1 MRHATT
7 ASLVATLAVAF
18 SATACSDSGGADR
31 YADAFPLFG
40 DLTEESF
47 DAACR
52 AFRAKQ
58 ELDKTLQTVA
68 PPEINWAPDIY
79 AAIERATA
87 EDKPI
92 FLSTHVDLNAQGERD
107 V

>member
-7 ASLVATLAVAF
+7 LVATLAVAF
-18 SATACSDSGGADR
+18 SATACSDSSGADR

-40 DLTEESF
+40 DLSEEDF
-47 DAACR
+47 DAKCR

>member
-1 MRHATT
+1 MRS
-7 ASLVATLAVAF
+7 ASLAVLTLAA
-18 SATACSDSGGADR
+18 AMIGGACSDSSGADR

-40 DLTEESF
+40 DLDETAF
-47 DAACR
+47 DASCR

-58 ELDKTLQTVA
+58 GLDKTLQTVA
-68 PPEINWAPDIY
+68 PPEINWAPDVY
-79 AAIERATA
+79 AAIERATR

-92 FLSTHVDLNAQGERD
+92 FLSTHVDLNAQGDRD